1 MDTESKNKQA
11 PPPFYR
17 WDPLV
22 PILFVTLVFFLTF
35 LARVMFSPLL
45 PRIEEE
51 TGIGHA
57 QAGSLFLVMSL
68 GYFIALTSSGFVSA
82 RLLHRRT
89 IVIAIFGTGC
99 GLLLAALSAGFWQLS
114 ISVFILGCG
123 AGLYLPSGIT
133 TLTNM
138 TDHRNWG
145 KAVSIHEMAPNLAF
159 VAAPALAEL
168 FLLKFAWR
176 SMPAAVGVAAIAT
189 GILFAFFAKGG
200 DFADKPPNRKTMGM
214 VVANRS
220 FWIMVLLFGLA
231 ISSTMGVYTMLPLYL
246 VEVIEVKRSFAN
258 SLVSFS
264 RLPGLAMA
272 LISGLATDRYGPR
285 RTIVFMLGLTGLST
299 VLLGASR
306 SAAPATV
313 LVICQAALS
322 TGYFPAGFAML
333 SSIVP
338 QELRSVTI
346 SLAIPIAF
354 VFGGGIIPT
363 IIGAAGDAGYFSA
376 GMIAVGGLI
385 CAGALLPVFFRIS
398 RT

>member
-1 MDTESKNKQA
+1 MDTKSKNSEA

-45 PRIEEE
+45 PRIEDE

-57 QAGSLFLVMSL
+57 QSGSLFLVMSL
-68 GYFIALTSSGFVSA
+68 GYFMALTCSGFVSA
-82 RLLHRRT
+82 RILHRRT
-89 IVIAIFGTGC
+89 IVAAIWGTGC
-99 GLLLAALSAGFWQLS
+99 GLLLTALSTEFWHLGV
-114 ISVFILGCG
+114 SVFILGGG

-133 TLTNM
+133 TLTGM
-138 TDHRNWG
+138 TDPGNWG

-159 VAAPALAEL
+159 VAAPLLAEL
-168 FLLKFAWR
+168 FLIRFAWR
-176 SMPAAVGVAAIAT
+176 SMPAAVGVAAIAV

-200 DFADKPPNRKTMGM
+200 DFADKPPSRKT
-214 VVANRS
+214 VVRVAANRS
-220 FWIMVLLFGLA
+220 FWIMVMLFGLA

-272 LISGLATDRYGPR
+272 LIAGWATDRYGPR
-285 RTIVFMLGLTGLST
+285 RTIVFMLGLTGVST
-299 VLLGASR
+299 VLLGFTR
-306 SAAPATV
+306 SPATAAV

-346 SLAIPIAF
+346 SLAIPAAF
-354 VFGGGIIPT
+354 VFGGGIAPT

-376 GMIAVGGLI
+376 GIIAVGGLI
-385 CAGALLPVFFRIS
+385 CTGAMLPVFFKIS
-398 RT
+398 RK